1 MVKYL
6 TAAFDW
12 LWNLKGL
19 EGVRHKVFRWIG
31 VGLSA
36 YLVLST
42 DEKSPFVGLPD
53 VAPTYAALFFGW
65 LSTKGIEFA
74 KAHPKG

>member
-6 TAAFDW
+6 TAALDW
-12 LWNLKGL
+12 LWNLKAL
-19 EGVRHKVFRWIG
+19 EGVRHQVFRW
-31 VGLSA
+31 VGLGLSG
-36 YLVLST
+36 YVLIST
-42 DEKSPFVGLPD
+42 SEQFGTLPD
-53 VAPTYAALFFGW
+53 VPVWFVAGFTAW